1 MANFLRK
8 RWQAWLRKRLPRS
21 DSRTF
26 NQKNLFILPTGAGAM
41 FCILL
46 LAMLVTGINYQNS
59 LIYLVTF
66 LLGAIFVGTM
76 HQTHRNLSG
85 VRLDLIHAG
94 EGVAGEAVPFRFRL
108 SAGSDDAVAI
118 ALSGE
123 GSDTVTSHI
132 PAGEFRD
139 LVLRIPSSERGYL
152 RPDRIRIETRYP
164 FGLLKAW
171 SWIRP
176 ATSGLVFPRAIPVAD
191 VASSSGD
198 DESRHRSS
206 PVAGQDHVELRPWRE
221 GDLSQRVQWKR
232 FARDE
237 QMVVADWEAETGSPV
252 WLDFN
257 AFPGV
262 ERERRLGY
270 LAWLVRERGQAGTRF
285 GLNLPGQVV
294 APDSGSHHVLQCLR
308 ALAVWGQRLPGSD
321 DADAS
326 EGGLSAALPGEGGAG

>member
-1 MANFLRK
+1 MKNFFRK
-8 RWQAWLRKRLPRS
+8 RWQAWLSRRLPRS
-21 DSRTF
+21 DTRTF
-26 NQKNLFILPTGAGAM
+26 SQNNLFILPTGAGAM
-41 FCILL
+41 FCVLL

-94 EGVAGEAVPFRFRL
+94 EGVAGDGIPFRFRVT
-108 SAGSDDAVAI
+108 AAKDDAVAI

-123 GSDTVTSHI
+123 GSETVTVHV
-132 PAGEFRD
+132 PGGQFRD
-139 LVLRIPSSERGYL
+139 LILTLPSSTRGYL

-176 ATSGLVFPRAIPVAD
+176 LSSGVVFPRAIPVTNLPN
-191 VASSSGD
+191 STLGD
-198 DESRHRSS
+198 DEPAHQCSASDS
-206 PVAGQDHVELRPWRE
+206 QDHVELRPWRE

-232 FARDE
+232 FARDQ
-237 QMVVADWEAETGSPV
+237 QMVVADWEGEAGSPL
-252 WLDFN
+252 WLDYK

-262 ERERRLGY
+262 DRERRLAH
-270 LAWLVRERGQAGTRF
+270 LAWLVRERGRGNVRF
-285 GLNLPGQVV
+285 GLNLPGQTV
-294 APDSGSHHVLQCLR
+294 APDTGQAHVLQCLR
-308 ALAVWGQRLPGSD
+308 ALAVWGKPVPDGDMSGEALG
-321 DADAS
+321 AAAA
-326 EGGLSAALPGEGGAG
+326 GGEK

>member
-176 ATSGLVFPRAIPVAD
+176 SSHGLVFPRAIPVAD
-191 VASSSGD
+191 VVSSLGD
-198 DESRHRSS
+198 DDASHRSL
-206 PVAGQDHVELRPWRE
+206 PVSGQDHVELRPWRE

-232 FARDE
+232 FARNE
-237 QMVVADWEAETGSPV
+237 QMVVADWEAETGSPL
-252 WLDFN
+252 WLDYS

-262 ERERRLGY
+262 DRERRLGH
-270 LAWLVRERGQAGTRF
+270 LAWLVGERGRAGVRF
-285 GLNLPGQVV
+285 GLSLPGQVL
-294 APDSGSHHVLQCLR
+294 APDAGPQHVLQCLR
-308 ALAVWGQRLPGSD
+308 ALAVWGKTLPAGESGD
-321 DADAS
+321 SVGDIPAGARAS
-326 EGGLSAALPGEGGAG
+326 GGGK

>member
-1 MANFLRK
+1 MDNFFRE
-8 RWQAWLRKRLPRS
+8 RWEVWLRRRLPRS

-26 NQKNLFILPTGAGAM
+26 SQKNLFILPTGAGTM
-41 FCILL
+41 FCVLL

-94 EGVAGEAVPFRFRL
+94 EATAGEDIPFRFRL
-108 SAGSDDAVAI
+108 SAGEDDAVAI
-118 ALSGE
+118 VLSGE
-123 GSDTVTSHI
+123 GSDTVTTHI

-152 RPDRIRIETRYP
+152 RPGRIRIETRYP

-176 ATSGLVFPRAIPVAD
+176 SSFGLVFPRAVPVVD
-191 VASSSGD
+191 VASSLGD
-198 DESRHRSS
+198 DDASHRSL
-206 PVAGQDHVELRPWRE
+206 PVSGQDHVELRPWRE

-232 FARDE
+232 FARNE
-237 QMVVADWEAETGSPV
+237 QMVVADWEAETGSPL
-252 WLDFN
+252 WLDYN

-262 ERERRLGY
+262 DRERRLGH
-270 LAWLVRERGQAGTRF
+270 LAWLVQERGRTGVRF
-285 GLNLPGQVV
+285 GLSLPGQRLT
-294 APDSGSHHVLQCLR
+294 PDAGPQHVLQCLR
-308 ALAVWGQRLPGSD
+308 ALAVWGKAQPANEAGNPAEDRYTGAPS
-321 DADAS
+321 
-326 EGGLSAALPGEGGAG
+326 GEGSK